1 MLPRSHRLHRS
12 ADFATVVRQG
22 ARKGRRTM
30 VVHAHVDSSD
40 VRVGGPRFGLVVS
53 KAVGDSVTRHRVSR
67 RLRHIAGELLAD
79 VDQDLMVVIR
89 ANPASASACHEDLV
103 RDLRTGLESAAVRA
117 RGSSS

>member
-1 MLPRSHRLHRS
+1 MLPRTHRLHRS
-12 ADFATVVRQG
+12 ADFAEVVRRG

-67 RLRHIAGELLAD
+67 RLRHIASGLLAELEP
-79 VDQDLMVVIR
+79 DLLVVVR
-89 ANPASASACHEDLV
+89 ANPASASAAHADLV
-103 RDLRTGLESAAVRA
+103 HDMRTGLASAVARA
-117 RGSSS
+117 RESRS

>member
-12 ADFATVVRQG
+12 ADFAEVVRRG

-67 RLRHIAGELLAD
+67 RLRHIAAELLGETET
-79 VDQDLMVVIR
+79 DLLVVIR
-89 ANPASASACHEDLV
+89 ANPAAVRATPEELSA
-103 RDLRTGLESAAVRA
+103 DLRTGLSSAAARA
-117 RGSSS
+117 RRSAT

>member
-1 MLPRSHRLHRS
+1 MLPRTHRLHRS
-12 ADFATVVRQG
+12 ADFATVVRKG

-67 RLRHIAGELLAD
+67 RLRHIASEVLPGLESDLL
-79 VDQDLMVVIR
+79 VVVR
-89 ANPASASACHEDLV
+89 ANPAAVSASHADLLH
-103 RDLRTGLESAAVRA
+103 DMRTGLTSAVSRA
-117 RGSSS
+117 REARR